1 MMLLIPSFI
10 STEPLIQPLTNS
22 VAIIS
27 GSEAAPDVDLINTQE
42 IIIISLVLLFAI
54 YCLYK
59 LFKKD

>member
-1 MMLLIPSFI
+1 MLLLIPTFI

-27 GSEAAPDVDLINTQE
+27 DSEAVPDVDLITTQD

-54 YCLYK
+54 YCLYN